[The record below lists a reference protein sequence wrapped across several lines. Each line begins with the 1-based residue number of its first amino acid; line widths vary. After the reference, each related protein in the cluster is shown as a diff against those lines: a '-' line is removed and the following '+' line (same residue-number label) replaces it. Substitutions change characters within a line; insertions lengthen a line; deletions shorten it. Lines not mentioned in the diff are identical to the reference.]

1 MACAV
6 CERCLVHKRYTVFV
20 EWVGVVM
27 ADTFISLIRMAAAGA
42 RGEAVQEEAC
52 KLAGT
57 HKFGK

>member
-1 MACAV
+1 
-6 CERCLVHKRYTVFV
+6 
-20 EWVGVVM
+20 M